1 MNKFLTV
8 SGLLI
13 ALLGSSTAFAKQ
25 ESYAID
31 PEHSFTNWSV
41 RHVVARTTGTFNDMQ
56 GKLLIDADN
65 LENSSIEVSIN
76 MLSVNSSHAKR
87 DAHIVKED
95 YLDAQRF
102 GKATFVSSKVVASS
116 ATEGE
121 ITGKLTLHGVTREV
135 TFPFKVLGFGDD
147 PWGGYRVG
155 LEANTTIKASDYGFG
170 WSKSGP
176 VGDEVELTLLI
187 EAKRQ

>member
-1 MNKFLTV
+1 MNKLLTV
-8 SGLLI
+8 SGFLVV
-13 ALLGSSTAFAKQ
+13 LLGSSTVFAKQ
-25 ESYAID
+25 EAYVID

-41 RHVVARTTGTFNDMQ
+41 CHVVAKTSGTFSDMQ

-65 LENSSIEVSIN
+65 LENSSIDVSIN

-95 YLDAQRF
+95 YLDAKRF
-102 GKATFVSSKVVASS
+102 GKATFVSSKVVVSS

-121 ITGKLTLHGVTREV
+121 ITGKLTLHGVTREL
-135 TFPFKVLGFGDD
+135 TLPFSVLGFGDD

-155 LEANTTIKASDYGFG
+155 LEASTTIKASDFGFG
-170 WSKSGP
+170 WSKTGP

-187 EAKRQ
+187 EAKRL